1 MKKMTLLCVAALG
14 TVALAGTV
22 KVDALQNGDAK
33 TTNGIIKMQAGG
45 DTDILPKDPGTDKDT
60 PIDPKDPNPKPGE
73 PDANHVV
80 KEGDL
85 AFTKNPKVFNFGMQ
99 NVSAKIQ
106 AQGLYTV
113 KALNQD
119 TDDNNKIP
127 FTGGIQTLQVYDGRP
142 AGSNLD
148 NWQVAVKATPFTDKA
163 TQKTLVGATLHL
175 NNANSA
181 KTCVRDKAGDVT
193 VAPTIAIATDGQT
206 TSAVFGVEN
215 GNQAKG
221 HTDLSWDATDVELQ
235 MAGSEAKV
243 GAFQS
248 VVTWTLTD
256 AAFK

>member
-14 TVALAGTV
+14 TVALASAV
-22 KVDALQNGDAK
+22 KVEARQTEK
-33 TTNGIIKMQAGG
+33 TDGIIKIKAGG
-45 DTDILPKDPGTDKDT
+45 DTDILPKDPGTDDDT
-60 PIDPKDPNPKPGE
+60 QIDPTVPKYPNPDPLPGE

-85 AFTKNPKVFNFGMQ
+85 AFTKNPKVFNFGTQ

-106 AQGLYTV
+106 AQGPYTV
-113 KALNQD
+113 KALNED
-119 TDDNNKIP
+119 TDVDKTP
-127 FTGGIQTLQVYDGRP
+127 FKDGKQTLQVYDGRP

-148 NWQVAVKATPFTDKA
+148 NWQVTVKATPFTDVK
-163 TQKTLVGATLHL
+163 TSKTLAGATIHL
-175 NNANSA
+175 NGA

-215 GNQAKG
+215 GNQAKE
-221 HTDLSWDATDVELQ
+221 HTDLSWKAEEVELQ

-243 GAFQS
+243 GEFQS